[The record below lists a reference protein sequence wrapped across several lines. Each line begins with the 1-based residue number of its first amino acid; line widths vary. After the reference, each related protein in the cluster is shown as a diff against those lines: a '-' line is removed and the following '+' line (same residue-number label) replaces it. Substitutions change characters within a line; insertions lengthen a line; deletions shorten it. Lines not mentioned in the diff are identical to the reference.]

1 MHATYKTN
9 TAYNISTYNHRW
21 YILCTENMISM
32 IMQCKYI
39 QHTMILAIVLHS
51 QTAFSSYIFE
61 QEKGSG
67 ECLSY
72 INFVLQVPSF
82 GDFSHGF

>member
-1 MHATYKTN
+1 MHATYNKHT
-9 TAYNISTYNHRW
+9 TYNISTYNHRW

-32 IMQCKYI
+32 IMQYMYI
-39 QHTMILAIVLHS
+39 EHTMLAIVLCN
-51 QTAFSSYIFE
+51 QTAFSSFIFG

-67 ECLSY
+67 ECPSY
-72 INFVLQVPSF
+72 INFVLEIPSF